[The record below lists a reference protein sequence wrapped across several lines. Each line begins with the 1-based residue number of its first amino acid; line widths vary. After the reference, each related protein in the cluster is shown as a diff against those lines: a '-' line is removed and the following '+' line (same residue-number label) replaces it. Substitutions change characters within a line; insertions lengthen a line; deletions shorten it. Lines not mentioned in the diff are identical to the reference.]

1 MSKILVDTIDTRSGT
16 TTLTLGSSNLTT
28 LTKASGVS
36 ANFAGV
42 KMADLWRQN
51 ADTAISAATETVLA
65 SNWEQADTDSF
76 SVIGS
81 AMTQSSGIFTFPE
94 TGIYLVIFNCQIHSP
109 SQGATYAGGI
119 IQTTTDNGTYS
130 NAAEGYNSIYH
141 SNGYGIVTIYHQ
153 FDVTSTS
160 THKVKFVAN
169 CEFASDVRGNTGY
182 NRTCSQFIRLGDT

>member
-1 MSKILVDTIDTRSGT
+1 
-16 TTLTLGSSNLTT
+16 
-28 LTKASGVS
+28 
-36 ANFAGV
+36 
-42 KMADLWRQN
+42 MADLWRQN
-51 ADTAISAATETVLA
+51 TDTAISAATETVLS

-76 SVIGS
+76 GVIGS
-81 AMTQSSGIFTFPE
+81 AMTQASGVFTFPE

-119 IQTTTDNGTYS
+119 IQTTTDDGTYS

-160 THKVKFVAN
+160 THKVKFLAN

>member
-1 MSKILVDTIDTRSGT
+1 MGTIFVDNLEPQSGT
-16 TTLTLGSSNLTT
+16 SLTLGASGDTIT
-28 LTKASGVS
+28 RASGVN

-76 SVIGS
+76 GVIGS
-81 AMTQSSGIFTFPE
+81 AMTQASGVFTFPE

-160 THKVKFVAN
+160 THKVKFLAN

>member
-1 MSKILVDTIDTRSGT
+1 MVSQLKVNEIITQSGSP
-16 TTLTLGSSNLTT
+16 LTLGQSGDTINA
-28 LTKASGVS
+28 ASGVS

-76 SVIGS
+76 GVIGS

>member
-1 MSKILVDTIDTRSGT
+1 MVSQLKVNEIITQSGS
-16 TTLTLGSSNLTT
+16 TLTLGQSGDTINA
-28 LTKASGVS
+28 ASGVS

-51 ADTAISAATETVLA
+51 TDTAISAATETVLT

-76 SVIGS
+76 GVIGS
-81 AMTQSSGIFTFPE
+81 AMTQASGIFTFPE

-141 SNGYGIVTIYHQ
+141 ANGYGIVTIYHQ

-160 THKVKFVAN
+160 THKVKFLAN